1 MRNITAEM
9 RAAVERFSVAM
20 GSKVTPV
27 KKIRS
32 LVPIL
37 EVPFSSRKMES
48 TAAAVITRPSLES
61 SEGWMVLPKMLIHR
75 EAPFTLPEHRATT
88 SSIQEKKRMKTELI
102 LYILQG
108 RRCII
113 QARIMPAMT

>member
-1 MRNITAEM
+1 
-9 RAAVERFSVAM
+9 
-20 GSKVTPV
+20 
-27 KKIRS
+27 
-32 LVPIL
+32 
-37 EVPFSSRKMES
+37 
-48 TAAAVITRPSLES
+48 
-61 SEGWMVLPKMLIHR
+61 MVLPKMLIHL